1 MRATVKSQ
9 KGCGY
14 EGGVYESHNC
24 EARGYEGRGYEDGGY
39 KDSDSETTHR
49 RLWGRPYAAIIHK
62 TYCFGHKYWI
72 L

>member
-1 MRATVKSQ
+1 MGATVMRATVKSQ

-14 EGGVYESHNC
+14 EGGVYVSHNC

-49 RLWGRPYAAIIHK
+49 RL
-62 TYCFGHKYWI
+62 
-72 L
+72 